1 MQEYAVFLW
10 PELSLLLGPSS
21 LCLLHD
27 RPMNPRDEVSSLFGK
42 LVDGEDGKLMFEN
55 NHLVGPWM
63 SGSFMDQR
71 WGEVREQ
78 NIKTI

>member
-1 MQEYAVFLW
+1 VAQAFIVTGSKLA
-10 PELSLLLGPSS
+10 LLAARQAHKSKRRGVEA
-21 LCLLHD
+21 
-27 RPMNPRDEVSSLFGK
+27 RNTLFGK
-42 LVDGEDGKLMFEN
+42 LVDGEDGKLMSEN

-71 WGEVREQ
+71 WGEVKEQ

>member
-1 MQEYAVFLW
+1 MAQAFIVTGSKR
-10 PELSLLLGPSS
+10 PLLAAQQAHKSKRRGVEA
-21 LCLLHD
+21 
-27 RPMNPRDEVSSLFGK
+27 RNTTLFGK
-42 LVDGEDGKLMFEN
+42 LVDGEDGKLMSEN